1 MLSSDFK
8 QPLIVHCQADMEY
21 RISTMYLYIYS
32 MFNVSSGN
40 ESLHFWVVYLD
51 CNVSG
56 GEYDGSAAWNHATI
70 SPMSVFA
77 QEFGSDE
84 IWIWT
89 WIMKFPKN

>member
-1 MLSSDFK
+1 
-8 QPLIVHCQADMEY
+8 
-21 RISTMYLYIYS
+21 

-40 ESLHFWVVYLD
+40 DTLHFWGVYLD

-77 QEFGSDE
+77 LEFGSDG

-89 WIMKFPKN
+89 WIMKLPKNRTEFPCSKATNRHENMTDLLTADQTGKCTAG

>member
-1 MLSSDFK
+1 
-8 QPLIVHCQADMEY
+8 
-21 RISTMYLYIYS
+21 

-77 QEFGSDE
+77 LEFGSDG

-89 WIMKFPKN
+89 WIMKFPKKLTEFPSSKATNRHENMTDLLTADQTGKCTAG

>member
-1 MLSSDFK
+1 
-8 QPLIVHCQADMEY
+8 
-21 RISTMYLYIYS
+21 

-70 SPMSVFA
+70 SPMSVLCP
-77 QEFGSDE
+77 G
-84 IWIWT
+84 IWLRWNLDMDLDHEVSKESNRI
-89 WIMKFPKN
+89 PLL

>member
-1 MLSSDFK
+1 
-8 QPLIVHCQADMEY
+8 
-21 RISTMYLYIYS
+21 

-51 CNVSG
+51 CNVSS

-77 QEFGSDE
+77 LEFGSDG

-89 WIMKFPKN
+89 WIMKFPKNRTEFPYSKATNRHENMTDL